1 MRKNPVFD
9 TQIFLFLAHFL
20 LHDEVNDGC
29 YDQSKDDD
37 LDVFCVFADLLIQL
51 IFGHDGV
58 QIPAHSSQHAVP
70 STSTD
75 GREEDELTI
84 VHASQSG
91 RDGYQVTDHWDKAPR
106 QCGCYTMIIEILLAL
121 FHLFL
126 IQQTHL
132 APFAVGKLIDDRATY
147 IEGNEVVDA
156 GTDICT
162 EGGKEDDQKHIE

>member
-37 LDVFCVFADLLIQL
+37 LDVFCIFADLLIQL

-58 QIPAHSSQHAVP
+58 QIPAHSSQHTMP

-75 GREEDELTI
+75 GGEEDELTI
-84 VHASQSG
+84 VPSRSFPPFPDSADTSCPICC
-91 RDGYQVTDHWDKAPR
+91 W
-106 QCGCYTMIIEILLAL
+106 
-121 FHLFL
+121 
-126 IQQTHL
+126 QTY
-132 APFAVGKLIDDRATY
+132 R
-147 IEGNEVVDA
+147 
-156 GTDICT
+156 
-162 EGGKEDDQKHIE
+162 